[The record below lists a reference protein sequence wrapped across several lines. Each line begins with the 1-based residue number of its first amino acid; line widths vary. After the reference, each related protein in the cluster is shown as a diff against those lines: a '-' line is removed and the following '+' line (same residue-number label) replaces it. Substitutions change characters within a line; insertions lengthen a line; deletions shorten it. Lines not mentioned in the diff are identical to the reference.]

1 MTIKLIKTS
10 SHTML
15 GEFELLESIYEKLRG
30 LIGTTTQH
38 RGVILARC
46 SSIHTCWM
54 TYPLDVAFI
63 DRRGV
68 VIKSCRKLRPWHVRT
83 ARKAQWTIER
93 PCSMTAWLKEGDRI
107 MFEGCIC

>member
-1 MTIKLIKTS
+1 MIIKFIKNSSQTIV
-10 SHTML
+10 

-30 LIGTTTQH
+30 LIGTTAQH
-38 RGVILARC
+38 RGVVLARC

-63 DRRGV
+63 DNRGV
-68 VIKSCRKLRPWHVRT
+68 VIRSYRKLRPWHVRA

-93 PCSMTAWLKEGDRI
+93 PYSTTAWLKEGDQI
-107 MFEGCIC
+107 IFEGCIC

>member
-1 MTIKLIKTS
+1 MTIKLTKNS
-10 SHTML
+10 SQTML
-15 GEFELLESIYEKLRG
+15 GEFELLESISAKLRG
-30 LIGTTTQH
+30 LIGTTAQH

-63 DRRGV
+63 DSRGV

-83 ARKAQWTIER
+83 ARNAQWTIER
-93 PCSMTAWLKEGDRI
+93 PCSTTVWLKEGDRI
-107 MFEGCIC
+107 IFEGGIC